1 MAAHMR
7 VIPAVPRPCQGQRP
21 AALCQRPEVTTESLT
36 CCSLTLLSLTP
47 LSISFSPALVY
58 WILVSRTHAT
68 HCCALIC
75 RAVYRRPQPMHH
87 PEPIDRCEMD
97 LREMELEMDRHRPT
111 NRPLVRSCSPSRSAS
126 PASNRS
132 SDSLPLTPRQC
143 GARHGTRVR
152 KSNDGHRVAQSYDH
166 EHHRVPA

>member
-1 MAAHMR
+1 
-7 VIPAVPRPCQGQRP
+7 
-21 AALCQRPEVTTESLT
+21 
-36 CCSLTLLSLTP
+36 
-47 LSISFSPALVY
+47 
-58 WILVSRTHAT
+58 
-68 HCCALIC
+68 
-75 RAVYRRPQPMHH
+75 MHH

-143 GARHGTRVR
+143 GARDLDRECERAMMDTEWRGHMIRSITGYLHEWAADPTHQPGDMQFGNLMVALGANLNAEWSDGPALHVQSWHLHTPCADVIATRADR
-152 KSNDGHRVAQSYDH
+152 C
-166 EHHRVPA
+166 PAHSLQ